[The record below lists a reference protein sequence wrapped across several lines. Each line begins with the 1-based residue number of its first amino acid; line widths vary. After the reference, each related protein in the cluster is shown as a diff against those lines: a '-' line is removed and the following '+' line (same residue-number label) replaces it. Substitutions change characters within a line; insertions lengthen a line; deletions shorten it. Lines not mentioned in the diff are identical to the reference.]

1 MGRIIDKM
9 AFIIIVTIAIYL
21 ILMAWTWQSLGF
33 LEKPK
38 KVAFIIIGMI
48 LMYLITLIIFQMAK
62 EGIVYENEPIRK
74 SIQNILVAIF
84 TGINGMIVMPQIGK
98 ILDKMNEDE
107 LEQIQWKKRII
118 LLIIVVIL
126 CVIFEVG
133 YMKDTQK
140 GILNIYHSMI
150 QK

>member
-1 MGRIIDKM
+1 M

>member
-1 MGRIIDKM
+1 M

-140 GILNIYHSMI
+140 GILNMYHSMI

>member
-1 MGRIIDKM
+1 MT
-9 AFIIIVTIAIYL
+9 FIIIVAIAIYL
-21 ILMAWTWQSLGF
+21 ILMAWTWHSLGF

-38 KVAFIIIGMI
+38 KVAFIIIGII
-48 LMYLITLIIFQMAK
+48 LMYLLTLIIFQMAK
-62 EGIVYENEPIRK
+62 GGIVYENEQIRK

-98 ILDKMNEDE
+98 ILDKINEDE
-107 LEQIQWKKRII
+107 LEQSQWKKRII

-126 CVIFEVG
+126 CIIFEVG

-140 GILNIYHSMI
+140 GILNIYHAMI
-150 QK
+150 Q

>member
-1 MGRIIDKM
+1 MT
-9 AFIIIVTIAIYL
+9 FIIIVAIAIYL
-21 ILMAWTWQSLGF
+21 ILMAWTWHSLGF

-38 KVAFIIIGMI
+38 KVAFII
-48 LMYLITLIIFQMAK
+48 LMYLLSLIIFQMSK
-62 EGIVYENEPIRK
+62 CGIVYENEQIRK

-98 ILDKMNEDE
+98 ILDKINEDE
-107 LEQIQWKKRII
+107 LEQSQWKKRII

-126 CVIFEVG
+126 CIIFEVG

-140 GILNIYHSMI
+140 GILNIYHAMI
-150 QK
+150 Q

>member
-1 MGRIIDKM
+1 
-9 AFIIIVTIAIYL
+9 
-21 ILMAWTWQSLGF
+21 
-33 LEKPK
+33 
-38 KVAFIIIGMI
+38 
-48 LMYLITLIIFQMAK
+48 MAK